1 MSRVMNRAERRES
14 KAKIKKN
21 LPALTVEGKKNLRQ
35 VVLWQ
40 TNDEL
45 IESLTRLHLKTPYID
60 EYMRTIEPVVRP
72 ISIQGVFD
80 AGERNAR
87 GIAMTMLFCMLRLCN
102 PATDALRMS
111 KSTFRIKDWS
121 KERFQYTEGSMD
133 DPTAILKIVYDI
145 RMKKDF

>member
-1 MSRVMNRAERRES
+1 MNRTQRRES

-21 LPALTVEGKKNLRQ
+21 LPALTTEGRKNLFN
-35 VVLWQ
+35 VVNLQ

-60 EYMRTIEPVVRP
+60 EYMRTIAPIVRP
-72 ISIQGVFD
+72 ISIRGVFD
-80 AGERNAR
+80 AGERTGR
-87 GIAMTMLFCMLRLCN
+87 GIAMTMLYSMLMMCT
-102 PATDALRMS
+102 PATDACRMS
-111 KSTFRIKDWS
+111 KSTYRLRDWS
-121 KERFQYTEGSMD
+121 KEKWQYSEGSMD